1 MNRFFSVILLVLL
14 TGFSTRSDR
23 AEDFPVKIINNSTL
37 HIYGTTNVNTFNCV
51 LNFENVNSI
60 VQTSYT
66 LRNNRLFFENTELK
80 LDNSC
85 FDCGNNMMNK
95 DFLEML
101 DSDNYPYITFQ
112 LKEVV
117 VNPKQKD
124 EIYAFASITLAG
136 KTKLYSIPLT
146 LKKIESIK
154 AVGCLSIKL
163 TDFELEPPKKVLGLI
178 VVNDEIDINFD
189 LNVQALR

>member
-101 DSDNYPYITFQ
+101 DSDNHPYITFQ

>member
-1 MNRFFSVILLVLL
+1 MNRFFGVILLVLL

-101 DSDNYPYITFQ
+101 DSDNHPYITFQ

-136 KTKLYSIPLT
+136 KTW
-146 LKKIESIK
+146 
-154 AVGCLSIKL
+154 
-163 TDFELEPPKKVLGLI
+163 
-178 VVNDEIDINFD
+178 
-189 LNVQALR
+189 

>member
-1 MNRFFSVILLVLL
+1 MNRFYSVILLVLL

-23 AEDFPVKIINNSTL
+23 AEDFSVKIINNSTL

-101 DSDNYPYITFQ
+101 DSDNHPYITFQ

>member
-101 DSDNYPYITFQ
+101 DSDNHPYITFQ

-163 TDFELEPPKKVLGLI
+163 TDFDLEPPKKVLGLI